1 MKPPLLHH
9 IAIGTSKLQQM
20 REFYLKLP
28 CMELTREWYDEMG
41 SLRSVWFHISPNV
54 ILMIEKKEKT
64 KAPEAL
70 VFSLDSQSYV
80 QIKNFQ
86 IIEQT
91 KSSIYFLD
99 PDGNKIGY
107 SISKGNFFFRSPLS
121 FSWVSFSL
129 SFSLAI

>member
-9 IAIGTSKLQQM
+9 IAIGTSRLQQM

-28 CMELTREWYDEMG
+28 CMELTREWYDETG

-91 KSSIYFLD
+91 KYSIYFLD

-107 SISKGNFFFRSPLS
+107 STYPKEIS
-121 FSWVSFSL
+121 SL
-129 SFSLAI
+129 EVL